1 MTVIDVHAH
10 VPAASQWDEFL
21 REMRDHGI
29 DITIVSSLGVSG
41 WRQFP
46 DSAQIRAANEQAEEF
61 SRYAGGRILW
71 LAYLNP
77 QNDDWPEE
85 LTRCVERGCRGI
97 KLWISLRDPVTG
109 SLERTPPVLERAQEL
124 GLPVLIHT
132 FHRTDPLLPGEV
144 SVADVAA
151 WGRQFPGLTLI
162 AAHAGCN
169 WHQTQGIL
177 YDIPN
182 VLVDVCG
189 GMPEAGMVETLTDEL
204 GAARVLYGSD
214 ALGRSFSSQLAK
226 VRLATVTEAE
236 QEEILGR
243 AAARVFRIT
252 EADLAAARQA
262 AASLPAT
269 PWAVLPDMTEDH
281 FLFAGDLPFRYSP
294 LPEMADLTTALRRHG
309 IGRAFCAFGPSLY
322 ALDMAAENRLLAG
335 AVAALGDDC
344 LQPLAT
350 LLPTAY
356 NWRET
361 LAEARRLCAGG
372 IVFPYLHDWD
382 IRDSQFRDFFAAC
395 ADAHFPLWI
404 NVNLHDYRFRP
415 HGTSPRRTASV
426 ETIDFLLQ
434 LQLTAMS
441 SSALLRR
448 KSRLAWLWDVR
459 MCALTSADWLTA
471 PAPCGT
477 QSPGTAPTA
486 WFWAANSRSGTCA
499 PMLPAPAGFAS
510 QKIGKLRLR
519 FDFLNADE

>member
-1 MTVIDVHAH
+1 M
-10 VPAASQWDEFL
+10 
-21 REMRDHGI
+21 
-29 DITIVSSLGVSG
+29 
-41 WRQFP
+41 
-46 DSAQIRAANEQAEEF
+46 
-61 SRYAGGRILW
+61 
-71 LAYLNP
+71 
-77 QNDDWPEE
+77 
-85 LTRCVERGCRGI
+85 
-97 KLWISLRDPVTG
+97 
-109 SLERTPPVLERAQEL
+109 
-124 GLPVLIHT
+124 LIHT

-182 VLVDVCG
+182 VLVDICG

-204 GAARVLYGSD
+204 GSARVLYGSD

-269 PWAVLPDMTEDH
+269 PWVALPDMTEDH

-322 ALDMAAENRLLAG
+322 AFDMAAENRLLAG

-382 IRDSQFRDFFAAC
+382 IRDSQLRNFFAAC

-426 ETIDFLLQ
+426 ETIDFLA
-434 LQLTAMS
+434 TAPVNS
-441 SSALLRR
+441 YVIQGAAAAEVQAGLALGRADVR
-448 KSRLAWLWDVR
+448 FDISRLVDSSGALRNTIARHGADRLVLGSEFPFR
-459 MCALTSADWLTA
+459 HLRTNAACARWICQPEDRKTLV
-471 PAPCGT
+471 
-477 QSPGTAPTA
+477 
-486 WFWAANSRSGTCA
+486 
-499 PMLPAPAGFAS
+499 
-510 QKIGKLRLR
+510 KV
-519 FDFLNADE
+519 

>member
-41 WRQFP
+41 WPQFP

-415 HGTSPRRTASV
+415 RGTSPRRTASV
-426 ETIDFLLQ
+426 ETIDFLA
-434 LQLTAMS
+434 TAPVNS
-441 SSALLRR
+441 YVIQGAAAAEVQAGLALGRADVR
-448 KSRLAWLWDVR
+448 FDISRLVDSSGALRNTIARHGADRLVLGSEFPFR
-459 MCALTSADWLTA
+459 HLRTNAACARWICQPEDRKT
-471 PAPCGT
+471 PV
-477 QSPGTAPTA
+477 
-486 WFWAANSRSGTCA
+486 
-499 PMLPAPAGFAS
+499 
-510 QKIGKLRLR
+510 KV
-519 FDFLNADE
+519 